1 MKGKNW
7 REYAPEKEQKK
18 TSARQTAK
26 TGRTT
31 ETAAR
36 TPNRRR
42 RKRKGGLVQKLGKYI
57 ALFLVG
63 YLGFMG
69 YFTLTR
75 PYTIA
80 LDAGHGGVDCG
91 AEGVIQEVTLTE
103 RTTAEL
109 QKLLEQDGRFRI
121 ILSREAGEGKTI
133 TERNRKFRR
142 YKPDVM
148 LSIHGNADDN
158 KNAHGFEAYPSP
170 PGYENHEESL
180 ALAVLLAEEMQSV
193 GATLRGTAGV
203 RFGYYNGSGQ
213 KVLVDSSDTEVYDYD
228 TFGMLKNMK
237 HAAVLV
243 EQCFVTNQADVN
255 AFGTEEG
262 CKKAAAAYYRAIC
275 RYLEQ
280 EERK

>member
-7 REYAPEKEQKK
+7 REYAPEEKRKNPRQ
-18 TSARQTAK
+18 TSAKAADRP
-26 TGRTT
+26 R
-31 ETAAR
+31 TAAK
-36 TPNRRR
+36 RR
-42 RKRKGGLVQKLGKYI
+42 RKRKGGLLRKFGKYI
-57 ALFLVG
+57 ALFVAA
-63 YLGFMG
+63 YLGFLG

-75 PYTIA
+75 PYTVA

-91 AEGVIQEVTLTE
+91 AEGVIQEIELTE

-109 QKLLEQDGRFRI
+109 ETLLEQDGRFRV
-121 ILSREAGEGKTI
+121 ILSREAGEGKSI
-133 TERNRKFRR
+133 SERNRKLRR

-148 LSIHGNADDN
+148 LSIHGNADD
-158 KNAHGFEAYPSP
+158 KASAHGFEAYPSP

-193 GATLRGTAGV
+193 GATLRGTQGV
-203 RFGYYNGSGQ
+203 RFGYYNSSGQ

-228 TFGMLKNMK
+228 TFGMLKHMQ

-280 EERK
+280 KEG